1 MVRGEWCEAVQKFSA
16 KPENH
21 TQPCHPSLVQ
31 IQPYIERL
39 NAGGTQIP
47 LRNPISLDT
56 EPLLEPVGLPPAQ
69 RYERWRRTEAID
81 VAILKLEFVAA

>member
-1 MVRGEWCEAVQKFSA
+1 VAWFAANGVKPFRKFSA
-16 KPENH
+16 KPEKF
-21 TQPCHPSLVQ
+21 TQPCLPSRVQ

-56 EPLLEPVGLPPAQ
+56 EPLLEPVGLPPLSGTKGSGAPKQ
-69 RYERWRRTEAID
+69 LMWQS
-81 VAILKLEFVAA
+81 

>member
-1 MVRGEWCEAVQKFSA
+1 MFAANGVTPFRKFSA

-21 TQPCHPSLVQ
+21 TQPCHSSLVQ